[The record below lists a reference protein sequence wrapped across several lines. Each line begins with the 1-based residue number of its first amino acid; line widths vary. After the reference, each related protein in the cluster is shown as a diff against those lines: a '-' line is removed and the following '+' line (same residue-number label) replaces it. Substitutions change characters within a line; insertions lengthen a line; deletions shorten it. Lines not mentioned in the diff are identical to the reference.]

1 MSANFLVADDYRLK
15 TPEQSPLTRFDEV
28 VGNEKQE
35 FLVHE
40 LLFILLDTAIH
51 IGNTGTGSIKTIVN
65 TDETSAIKLTKRLGE
80 VDYTEAEVF
89 TLIYNSSANRNKD
102 INTDDSDELHIK
114 KGIKISTSSLSR
126 VDLRKVFNHCRGPLV
141 IKKLGGKGVPFI
153 NFTAFL
159 PLEEFSARTD
169 TAA

>member
-1 MSANFLVADDYRLK
+1 MTTDSQPL
-15 TPEQSPLTRFDEV
+15 EQSPLTRFDDV
-28 VGNEKQE
+28 VDNEKQE
-35 FLVHE
+35 FLLHE
-40 LLFILLDTAIH
+40 PLLILLDTANYVDTGIH
-51 IGNTGTGSIKTIVN
+51 TGSKETNIN
-65 TDETSAIKLTKRLGE
+65 TDETIGIKLTKTLGE

-102 INTDDSDELHIK
+102 INFDDSDELHIK

-141 IKKLGGKGVPFI
+141 IKKLDGKGVPFI